1 MDAEVGM
8 THENLSRV
16 ARAVI
21 QYAESE
27 KGMKVERDA
36 GRVVLVLEDGQ
47 LFDELLHAEGEPIG

>member
-1 MDAEVGM
+1 M

-27 KGMKVERDA
+27 KGMKVERDG